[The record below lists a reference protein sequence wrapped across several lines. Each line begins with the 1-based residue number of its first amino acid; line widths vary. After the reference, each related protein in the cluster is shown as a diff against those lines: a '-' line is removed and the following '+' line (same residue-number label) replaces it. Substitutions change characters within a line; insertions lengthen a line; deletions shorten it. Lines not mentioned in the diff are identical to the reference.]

1 MSLVQQVRWVPNGM
15 GGSIVCVLVFLTRSS
30 CSGIISEDDPL
41 PEGET
46 QAISYPS
53 ATEGIMWPWY
63 NIIKIQKARPSLNK
77 TYTQSMAG
85 RGSVL
90 NKCLLNGCN
99 GILLLLFFFF
109 FSESQESAEWF
120 HHKIWPSFLFLGGN
134 EFMPKSLEWTYKD
147 QEAKRSQRQPTEDS
161 NMNKINL
168 SSKTCIQSWEN
179 NSSELE
185 KCVKTVK

>member
-109 FSESQESAEWF
+109 FFQNLRNPQNDF
-120 HHKIWPSFLFLGGN
+120 TTRYDLVFYFLGEMN
-134 EFMPKSLEWTYKD
+134 SCLKAWSEHTKIKK
-147 QEAKRSQRQPTEDS
+147 QKEAKGNPR
-161 NMNKINL
+161 
-168 SSKTCIQSWEN
+168 KTPIW
-179 NSSELE
+179 
-185 KCVKTVK
+185 TR

>member
-1 MSLVQQVRWVPNGM
+1 M
-15 GGSIVCVLVFLTRSS
+15 I
-30 CSGIISEDDPL
+30 
-41 PEGET
+41 
-46 QAISYPS
+46 
-53 ATEGIMWPWY
+53 
-63 NIIKIQKARPSLNK
+63 PSLK
-77 TYTQSMAG
+77 ERLKPSPIPQQPRVSCGLDTTSSKYRK
-85 RGSVL
+85 RGHPWIRHTLNPWQGEVLFSISV
-90 NKCLLNGCN
+90 CWMVVMVSCYCY
-99 GILLLLFFFF
+99 FFF